1 MKLIVEDPDIVQMI
15 NDNLSPQIRVWG
27 MERTNGSFSAY
38 QFCDSR
44 IYEYLIPS
52 HVFLPPHPDSFL
64 GRELVELADEAGDIE
79 GYRDRQKEVS
89 TFWDEA
95 KEQYI
100 KPILDRMDPAL
111 QPLVMKALYTQEAEN
126 AERETTS
133 KTEEDSNHPVQTID
147 SVNSP
152 DEANSGPP
160 QMAMQALLNQDKT
173 SSNADPRTSNTD
185 LPTDSPPSKK
195 QPIALD
201 LAIKDLKAAY
211 IHAKR
216 SYRISTTRLTRIQS
230 TLTRFH
236 GTQNFHNYTVQKSPR
251 DPSSTR
257 IIKSFILKPVPILRN
272 NIEWLS
278 LKVHGQSF
286 MMHQI
291 RKMVSM
297 AALIVRCGCHEGRIQ
312 DSYQSSKL
320 SIPKAPGLGLLL
332 ERPIFDAYNERLVG
346 QYGREK
352 LGFEKFEKEMQDFKE
367 REIYGRIFGE
377 EERENVFG
385 AFFAGIDQFRSAQ
398 LLYLT
403 SGGVEATKWVFAGGV
418 VQVCNGV
425 KEALEVGGA
434 ESEDEVDGED
444 G

>member
-1 MKLIVEDPDIVQMI
+1 MKLIVEDPDIVQKI

-52 HVFLPPHPDSFL
+52 HAFLPPHPDSFI
-64 GRELVELADEAGDIE
+64 GKKLVELAEEAGDTE
-79 GYRDRQKEVS
+79 GYRDRQEEVS
-89 TFWDEA
+89 TFWEEA
-95 KEQYI
+95 EEEYV
-100 KPILDRMDPAL
+100 KPILDKMDPTIK
-111 QPLVMKALYTQEAEN
+111 PLVLKALYDQEAGRVEQK
-126 AERETTS
+126 AVSTL
-133 KTEEDSNHPVQTID
+133 EEDPNLQSQLVDSESIPKEID
-147 SVNSP
+147 P
-152 DEANSGPP
+152 DPSET
-160 QMAMQALLNQDKT
+160 DK
-173 SSNADPRTSNTD
+173 RTSPSQDESNSRIQ
-185 LPTDSPPSKK
+185 PQSSSAKSATDSLPPKK
-195 QPIALD
+195 QPTPLE
-201 LAIKDLKAAY
+201 LAIKDLKGAY
-211 IHAKR
+211 IDAKR
-216 SYRISTTRLTRIQS
+216 SYRISATRLSRIQS
-230 TLTRFH
+230 TLSRFH

-257 IIKSFILKPVPILRN
+257 IIKSFILNPVPILRS

-297 AALIVRCGCHEGRIQ
+297 TALIVRCGCHEGRIQ
-312 DSYQSSKL
+312 DTYQATKL
-320 SIPKAPGLGLLL
+320 SVPKAPGLGLLL
-332 ERPIFDAYNERLVG
+332 ERPIFDAYNERLVA
-346 QYGREK
+346 QYEREK
-352 LGFEKFEKEMQDFKE
+352 LSFEKFETEMQEFKE
-367 REIYGRIFGE
+367 SEIYGRIFGE

-403 SGGVEATKWVFAGGV
+403 SGGVEATKRVLTGGV
-418 VQVCNGV
+418 VHGGG
-425 KEALEVGGA
+425 KGIDGA
-434 ESEDEVDGED
+434 ESEDEGGGEE